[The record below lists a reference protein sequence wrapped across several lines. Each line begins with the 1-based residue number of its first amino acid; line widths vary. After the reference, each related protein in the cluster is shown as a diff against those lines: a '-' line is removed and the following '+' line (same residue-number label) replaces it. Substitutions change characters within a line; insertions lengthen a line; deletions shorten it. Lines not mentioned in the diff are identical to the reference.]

1 MTELIDKAPSR
12 FKASVVAIM
21 IVAASGAIAYNAV
34 FLQDPTYKR
43 PGSTALRVE
52 VRDSDF
58 EETEKPK
65 NLSSIG
71 QLVKNT
77 QSPAI
82 SPQERKL
89 VAEIQKNLSALGFYK
104 GEIDG
109 KPGPK
114 TSAAVRLYQ
123 NKNGL
128 RATGAVS
135 TRLSEHIKFTRKISQ
150 ASNTTGS
157 IAPQTKK
164 TYSVRALQEKLALF
178 GYDPGAPDGKMGSST
193 INALKKFQTDRSLPV
208 TGRVSATILSEL
220 GLQ

>member
-1 MTELIDKAPSR
+1 MTEIHEKTPSR

-34 FLQDPTYKR
+34 FLQDRAHKR
-43 PGSTALRVE
+43 PGTTALRVE

-58 EETEKPK
+58 ENAEKPK
-65 NLSSIG
+65 DLSSIG

-89 VAEIQKNLSALGFYK
+89 VAEIQTNLAALGFYK

-114 TSAAVRLYQ
+114 TSTAVRAYQ
-123 NKNGL
+123 NRNGL
-128 RATGAVS
+128 RATGEIS

-157 IAPQTKK
+157 IAPQTRN
-164 TYSVRALQEKLALF
+164 TFSVIDLQEKLVLF
-178 GYDPGAPDGKMGSST
+178 GYDPGAPDGKMGTST
-193 INALKKFQTDRSLPV
+193 INALKKFQADRSLPV